1 MMKLMNTVAHVL
13 ERIGAMLDWLPPLVS
28 RFAVGV
34 GFVITGWGKIHHF
47 DKVINFFTNLKI
59 PHPEFAA
66 HLTGFSE
73 LIFGLLVVIGLATRL
88 SVIPL
93 IIVMITAMATATFP
107 GFAADSSSDLST
119 YLLSEELLIAIILLW
134 LFIRG
139 AGAVSVDGLIKHF
152 TRGSEKTE
160 H

>member
-13 ERIGAMLDWLPPLVS
+13 ERIGAMLDWLPPLIA
-28 RFAVGV
+28 RLAVGI
-34 GFVITGWGKIHHF
+34 GFAQTGWGKVHNF
-47 DKVINFFTNLKI
+47 ERVITYFKSLNI
-59 PHPEFAA
+59 PNPEFAA

-73 LIFGLLVVIGLATRL
+73 LIFGTLVLFGIATRL

-93 IIVMITAMATATFP
+93 IVVMITAMATAIFP
-107 GFAADSSSDLST
+107 GLEQDKSGLSS
-119 YLLSEELLIAIILLW
+119 YLLSEELLIAIILFW

-139 AGAVSVDGLIKHF
+139 AGAVSVDALIKHF
-152 TRGSEKTE
+152 SRGSEKSE

>member
-13 ERIGAMLDWLPPLVS
+13 ERIGAMFDWLPPLLS
-28 RFAVGV
+28 RLTVGI
-34 GFVITGWGKIHHF
+34 GFVVTGWGKVHHF
-47 DKVINFFTNLKI
+47 DKVINFFTSLKI

-73 LIFGLLVVIGLATRL
+73 LIFGALVVLGIATRL

-93 IIVMITAMATATFP
+93 IVIMITAMATATFP
-107 GFAADSSSDLST
+107 GFAADSSSDVST
-119 YLLSEELLIAIILLW
+119 YLLSEELLMAVILFW

-139 AGAVSVDGLIKHF
+139 AGAISIDAMIKASS
-152 TRGSEKTE
+152 RSSEKTE